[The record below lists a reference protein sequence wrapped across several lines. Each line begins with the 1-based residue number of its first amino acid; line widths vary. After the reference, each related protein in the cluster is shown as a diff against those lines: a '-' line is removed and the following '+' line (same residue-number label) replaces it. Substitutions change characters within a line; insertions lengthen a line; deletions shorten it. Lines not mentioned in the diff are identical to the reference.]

1 MIGNHMQDPVPA
13 ELLDIREAAA
23 LLRVSETS
31 LRRWTNAGRLPCLR
45 VGGRRERRF
54 RRGGLLGFLSGE
66 AATGPSPSRSHFCGL
81 YTSALRRGRGAG
93 GLLAARRGPRTPSP
107 FSAPPHT
114 PPAGG

>member
-54 RRGGLLGFLSGE
+54 RRGDLLAFLSGE

-81 YTSALRRGRGAG
+81 ETRGFRCVRGTAG
-93 GLLAARRGPRTPSP
+93 
-107 FSAPPHT
+107 F
-114 PPAGG
+114 PAGLPWTTQGF